1 MASVSP
7 RGGRAGRRRPVSEI
21 NVVPYIDVM
30 LVLLV
35 IFMVTAPM
43 LPPGVV
49 DLPSAGRGNQRPDA
63 YVEVTVTGSG
73 EMKVRARNRGDSPEM
88 TVGRRE
94 LADAIRSVGGGE
106 LPVVI
111 SGDRQVRYE
120 VIIEVMSE
128 LQKMNINRIAL
139 MVRPPGSGK

>member
-1 MASVSP
+1 MPSASP
-7 RGGRAGRRRPVSEI
+7 RGGRSGRRRPVSEI

-49 DLPSAGRGNQRPDA
+49 DLPSAGRSNQRPDA
-63 YVEVTVTGSG
+63 YVEVTVTASG
-73 EMKVRARNRGDSPEM
+73 ELRVRSRNRGESTEM

-94 LADAIRSVGGGE
+94 LADAIRSVGGTD

-120 VIIEVMSE
+120 SVIEVMSE
-128 LQKMNINRIAL
+128 LQKMNISRVAL
-139 MVRPPGSGK
+139 MVRPAGSSR

>member
-1 MASVSP
+1 MATLSS
-7 RGGRAGRRRPVSEI
+7 RGGRSGRRRPVSEI

-49 DLPSAGRGNQRPDA
+49 DLPSAGRSNQRPDA
-63 YVEVTVTGSG
+63 YVEVTVTASG
-73 EMKVRARNRGDSPEM
+73 EMKVRARNRGDSPES

-94 LADAIRSVGGGE
+94 LADAIRAIGGGD

-120 VIIEVMSE
+120 VIVEVMAE

-139 MVRPPGSGK
+139 MVRPPGGSR